1 MKTKPIWPLLIGL
14 IVSNLVYWDNLL
26 ANSAF
31 GRWMIAF
38 SINYGFIILA
48 VTCGFL
54 TGIVVFL
61 LNLLHKK
68 LQIILTFLL
77 LLAALL
83 IFFDYF
89 NLQYSFILKKLP
101 YLLQVGLVNTLWISA
116 VSIVIACIIGL
127 LAALCKISLHGFW
140 VGLSTFYIS
149 FFRGTPLLLQV
160 FLIYQGLPQIG
171 IILKAEV
178 AGIVALSLGY
188 GAYLA
193 EIFRAGIEGVNR
205 GQREASLALGLSR
218 YQTLYKII
226 LPQAMRLIIPPIG
239 NQFLSML
246 KDSSLV
252 SIMGI
257 WELMFLART
266 QGRAEFKHLE
276 MLITAALI
284 YWVISMI
291 LEIGQSWLERHFK
304 PEPSK
309 H

>member
-1 MKTKPIWPLLIGL
+1 MKKKLIWPLILGL
-14 IVSNLVYWDNLL
+14 IAGNSVYWGNLL
-26 ANSAF
+26 ENSAL
-31 GRWMIAF
+31 GRWMMLESA
-38 SINYGFIILA
+38 NEGFIILA
-48 VTCGFL
+48 ITTGVLTTFL
-54 TGIVVFL
+54 VLFI
-61 LNLLHKK
+61 NYLHKK
-68 LQIILTFLL
+68 WQIFLTFVL
-77 LLAALL
+77 LLAVLT

-89 NLQYSFILKKLP
+89 NLQYDFIFKKLP
-101 YLLQVGLVNTLWISA
+101 YLLEVGLVNTLWISA

-127 LAALCKISLHGFW
+127 LAALGKISLHGFW
-140 VGLSTFYIS
+140 VGLATFYIS

-171 IILKAEV
+171 IVLKAE
-178 AGIVALSLGY
+178 AAWIIALSLGY

-205 GQREASLALGLSR
+205 GQREAALALGLSR
-218 YQTLYKII
+218 HQTLYKII

-291 LEIGQSWLERHFK
+291 LEIGQTWLEKHFK

-309 H
+309 R